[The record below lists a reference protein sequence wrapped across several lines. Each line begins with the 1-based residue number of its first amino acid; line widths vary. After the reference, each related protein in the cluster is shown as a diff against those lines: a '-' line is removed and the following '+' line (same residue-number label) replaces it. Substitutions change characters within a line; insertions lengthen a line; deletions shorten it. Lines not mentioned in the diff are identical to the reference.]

1 MRRLFVISIGA
12 LALAVLPAALS
23 AQTPPA
29 QPPTTQQPPAQP
41 PTTQDPAAQ
50 QPAAPSETEKPP
62 EPPKVPFTSPA
73 GILLVQIKPAQTAVF
88 EEMIGKIKTGLAN
101 TTDATLKQQA
111 NGFKVFKAA
120 EPLGQ
125 NALYVVWI
133 DPTVPNTE
141 YELFGIL
148 QKTMTPEQL
157 RAPETAE
164 MWKRYA
170 DAFATPLN
178 KLSLTPVGGGM

>member
-29 QPPTTQQPPAQP
+29 QPPTTQQPPAQ
-41 PTTQDPAAQ
+41 
-50 QPAAPSETEKPP
+50 QPAAPSDTEKPP

-73 GILLVQIKPAQTAVF
+73 GILLVQIKPAETATF
-88 EEMIGKIKTGLAN
+88 EEMVAKIKAGLAKA
-101 TTDATLKQQA
+101 TDATLRQQA
-111 NGFKVFKAA
+111 EGFKVYKAA

-148 QKTMTPEQL
+148 QKTMTPEEL

-164 MWKRYA
+164 MWKRFA

-178 KLSLTPVGGGM
+178 KLSLTPVGAGM